1 MLNPSLGE
9 VKELLET
16 HSKITHVP
24 VIYERLCD
32 SVTPVR
38 IFQALSQ
45 GADHAFI
52 LESAGSDQH
61 WQRYSF
67 IGINPRAE
75 LAIKDHKG
83 AYTENGETKTFEVY
97 DLPGF
102 LNELMSKYNSPAVE
116 SGPGLTGGF
125 VGYFGYDT
133 IRYIEPRLCNAPVD
147 DLNIPDI
154 NLFLYEE
161 LVAYDHLS
169 NKVLCIFN
177 ITRGDIESKYSLAEA
192 KAEKIIRA
200 IEDYVPPRRPYREI
214 RPVKKTSNI
223 THEQYLS
230 NVEKSKEYIR
240 KGDIFQIVPS
250 QRIEVESMADPYDVY
265 RMLRSTNPSPYLYY
279 FKHPDYRIAGASPE
293 KLLSVT
299 NGICM
304 TKPIAG
310 TIRRGNTPESDLA
323 NEKKLIND
331 PKERAE
337 HTMLVDLGR
346 NDIGKVSK
354 FGTVHVE
361 NLMHIE
367 RYSRIMHIVSDVYGQ
382 LQDGKTA
389 VDALMSVLPAG
400 TLSGAPKIRAMEIID
415 ELETTKRALYGGT
428 VGYLAFDGNI
438 DTCIAIRTV
447 LFRNGKAYVQ
457 AGGGVVA
464 DSVPENEYQESRN
477 KAYAVV
483 KAIEMANEI

>member
-1 MLNPSLGE
+1 MLKPSLGE

-16 HSKITHVP
+16 HSGITHVP

-32 SVTPVR
+32 AVTPVR
-38 IFQALSQ
+38 IFEILSKN
-45 GADHAFI
+45 ADRAFI
-52 LESAGSDQH
+52 LESVNNDQQ

-75 LAIKDHKG
+75 LAIKNGKG
-83 AYTENGETKTFEVY
+83 RRIENGETKEFEVT
-97 DLPGF
+97 DISAF
-102 LNELMSKYNSPAVE
+102 FKELMKNYSSPAIKD
-116 SGPGLTGGF
+116 GPGLTGGF

-133 IRYIEPRLCNAPVD
+133 IRYVEPKLSNPPTD

-154 NLFLYEE
+154 NLFLYDE
-161 LVAYDHLS
+161 LVAFDHLS

-177 ITRGDIESKYSLAEA
+177 ITRGDEDSKYALAEA

-200 IEDYVPPRRPYREI
+200 IEAYVPSPRPNRDI
-214 RPVKKTSNI
+214 RPIRVNSNI
-223 THEQYLS
+223 SKERYLA
-230 NVEKSKEYIR
+230 NVEKSKEYIK

-250 QRIEVESMADPYDVY
+250 QRFEVDTVADPYDVY
-265 RMLRSTNPSPYLYY
+265 RMLRSTNPSPYLYF
-279 FKHPDYRIAGASPE
+279 FKHPDYNIAGASPE

-299 NGICM
+299 DGICM

-310 TIRRGNTPESDLA
+310 TIRRGDTPEADRA
-323 NEKKLIND
+323 NEMKLIND

-346 NDIGKVSK
+346 NDIGKVSE
-354 FGTVHVE
+354 FGSVRVE

-367 RYSRIMHIVSDVYGQ
+367 RYSRIMHIVSDVYGK
-382 LQDGKTA
+382 LRNDKTA

-415 ELETTKRALYGGT
+415 ELETTQRALYGGT

-464 DSVPENEYQESRN
+464 DSVPENEYNESRN
-477 KAYAVV
+477 KAYAMI

>member
-1 MLNPSLGE
+1 M
-9 VKELLET
+9 
-16 HSKITHVP
+16 
-24 VIYERLCD
+24 
-32 SVTPVR
+32 
-38 IFQALSQ
+38 
-45 GADHAFI
+45 
-52 LESAGSDQH
+52 
-61 WQRYSF
+61 
-67 IGINPRAE
+67 
-75 LAIKDHKG
+75 
-83 AYTENGETKTFEVY
+83 
-97 DLPGF
+97 
-102 LNELMSKYNSPAVE
+102 
-116 SGPGLTGGF
+116 
-125 VGYFGYDT
+125 
-133 IRYIEPRLCNAPVD
+133 
-147 DLNIPDI
+147 
-154 NLFLYEE
+154 
-161 LVAYDHLS
+161 
-169 NKVLCIFN
+169 
-177 ITRGDIESKYSLAEA
+177 
-192 KAEKIIRA
+192 
-200 IEDYVPPRRPYREI
+200 
-214 RPVKKTSNI
+214 TSNI
-223 THEQYLS
+223 SHERYLS
-230 NVEKSKEYIR
+230 NVEKSKEYI
-240 KGDIFQIVPS
+240 KNGDIFQIVPS

-279 FKHPDYRIAGASPE
+279 FKHPDYNIAGASPE

-299 NGICM
+299 DGICM

-310 TIRRGNTPESDLA
+310 TIRRGETPEADLV
-323 NEKKLIND
+323 NEKILIND

-354 FGTVHVE
+354 FGSVHVE

-367 RYSRIMHIVSDVYGQ
+367 RYSRVMHIVSDVYGE
-382 LQDGKTA
+382 LQEGRTA

-415 ELETTKRALYGGT
+415 ELETTRRGLYGGT

>member
-1 MLNPSLGE
+1 MLNPSIGE
-9 VKELLET
+9 VKELLRT
-16 HSKITHVP
+16 YTHVP
-24 VIYERLCD
+24 VFYERLCD

-38 IFQALSQ
+38 IFEILSKN
-45 GADHAFI
+45 ADNAFI
-52 LESAGSDQH
+52 LESVSNDQQ

-67 IGINPRAE
+67 IGINPKAE
-75 LAIKDHKG
+75 LAIKNKHG
-83 AYTENGETKTFEVY
+83 RYVENGQTEEFEVA
-97 DLPGF
+97 DLSAF
-102 LNELMSKYNSPAVE
+102 FKKLMKGYSSPVIKN
-116 SGPGLTGGF
+116 GPGLTGGF

-133 IRYIEPRLCNAPVD
+133 IRYIEPKLSNPPKD

-154 NLFLYEE
+154 NLFLYDE
-161 LVAYDHLS
+161 LVAFDHLS
-169 NKVLCIFN
+169 NKVLYINN
-177 ITRGDIESKYSLAEA
+177 ITRGDEESKYALAEA
-192 KAEKIIRA
+192 KAEKIMRA
-200 IEDYVPPRRPYREI
+200 IEDYIPPKKPNRDI
-214 RPVKKTSNI
+214 RPIKISSNI
-223 THEQYLS
+223 TKEQYMR

-240 KGDIFQIVPS
+240 NGDIFQIVPS
-250 QRIEVESMADPYDVY
+250 QRIEVDSVADPYDVY
-265 RMLRSTNPSPYLYY
+265 RMLRSTNPSPYLYF
-279 FKHPDYRIAGASPE
+279 FKHPEYNIAGASPE

-310 TIRRGNTPESDLA
+310 TIRRGETPEADLA
-323 NEKKLIND
+323 NEKQLIND

-354 FGTVHVE
+354 FGSVYVE

-367 RYSRIMHIVSDVYGQ
+367 RYSRVMHIVSDVYGE
-382 LQDGKTA
+382 LSDDKTA
-389 VDALMSVLPAG
+389 IDALMSVLPAG

-415 ELETTKRALYGGT
+415 ELETTQRGLYGGT

-447 LFRNGKAYVQ
+447 LFRGGKAYVQ

-464 DSVPENEYQESRN
+464 DSIPENEYQESKN

>member
-1 MLNPSLGE
+1 MLKPSLSE

-16 HSKITHVP
+16 RSRLTHVP
-24 VIYERLCD
+24 VVYERLCD
-32 SVTPVR
+32 AVTPVR
-38 IFQALSQ
+38 IFEILSKN
-45 GADHAFI
+45 AENAFI
-52 LESAGSDQH
+52 LESVSNDQQ

-67 IGINPRAE
+67 IGINPKAE
-75 LAIKDHKG
+75 LAIKNKKG
-83 AYTENGETKTFEVY
+83 RYTENGETREFEVT
-97 DLPGF
+97 DLSAF
-102 LNELMSKYNSPAVE
+102 FKELMKSYNSPALKD
-116 SGPGLTGGF
+116 GPGLTGGF

-133 IRYIEPRLCNAPVD
+133 IRYIEPKLSNPPAD

-154 NLFLYEE
+154 NLCLYEE
-161 LVAYDHLS
+161 LVAFDHLS

-177 ITRGDIESKYSLAEA
+177 ITRGDEESKYSLAEA
-192 KAEKIIRA
+192 KAEKIVRA
-200 IEDYVPPRRPYREI
+200 IESYVPAPKPYKDI
-214 RPVKKTSNI
+214 RPIQVKSNI
-223 THEQYLS
+223 TREQYLS

-250 QRIEVESMADPYDVY
+250 QRFEVDTVADPYDVY
-265 RMLRSTNPSPYLYY
+265 RMLRSTNPSPYLYF
-279 FKHPDYRIAGASPE
+279 FKHPEYNIAGASPE

-299 NGICM
+299 DGICM

-310 TIRRGNTPESDLA
+310 TIRRGETPEDDMA
-323 NEKKLIND
+323 NEKRLIND

-346 NDIGKVSK
+346 NDIGKVSE
-354 FGTVHVE
+354 FGSVHVE

-367 RYSRIMHIVSDVYGQ
+367 RYSRIMHIVSDVYGK
-382 LQDGKTA
+382 LKSDKTPI
-389 VDALMSVLPAG
+389 DALMSVLPAG

-415 ELETTKRALYGGT
+415 ELETTQRGLYGGT

-447 LFRNGKAYVQ
+447 LFRHGKAYVQ

-464 DSVPENEYQESRN
+464 DSEPENEFNESKN
-477 KAYAVV
+477 KAYAMI

>member
-1 MLNPSLGE
+1 MLTPNVSE
-9 VKELLET
+9 VKELLKEY
-16 HSKITHVP
+16 SHVP
-24 VIYERLCD
+24 VFYRRLCD

-38 IFQALSQ
+38 IFEAISRY
-45 GADHAFI
+45 AENAFI
-52 LESAGSDQH
+52 LESVSSDQQ

-67 IGINPRAE
+67 MGINPRAE
-75 LAIKDHKG
+75 LKIKNKKG
-83 AYTENGETKTFEVY
+83 SYIENGSVKEFEVT
-97 DLPGF
+97 DISSLF
-102 LNELMSKYNSPAVE
+102 KELMKNYSSPRFKNA
-116 SGPGLTGGF
+116 PGLTGGY

-133 IRYIEPRLCNAPVD
+133 IRYVEPKLCNPPTD
-147 DLNIPDI
+147 DLQIPDI
-154 NLFLYEE
+154 NLFLYDE
-161 LVAYDHLS
+161 LVAFDHLS
-169 NKVLCIFN
+169 NEVIYICN
-177 ITRGDIESKYSLAEA
+177 ITKGDEDSKYSLALA
-192 KAEKIIRA
+192 KAEKIMRT
-200 IEDYVPPRRPYREI
+200 IEDYIPPKKELREI
-214 RPVKKTSNI
+214 RPVKIKSNI
-223 THEQYLS
+223 TKEQYLE
-230 NVEKSKEYIR
+230 NVLKSKEYI
-240 KGDIFQIVPS
+240 KNGDIFQIVPS
-250 QRIEVESMADPYDVY
+250 QRFEVETVAEPYDVY

-279 FKHPDYRIAGASPE
+279 FKHPEYNIAGASPE

-299 NGICM
+299 DGICM

-310 TIRRGNTPESDLA
+310 TIRRGETHELDLE

-346 NDIGKVSK
+346 NDIGKVSE
-354 FGTVHVE
+354 FGSVQVE

-367 RYSRIMHIVSDVYGQ
+367 RYSRIMHIVSDVYGK
-382 LQDGKTA
+382 LRKDKTPA
-389 VDALMSVLPAG
+389 DALMSVLPAG

-415 ELETTKRALYGGT
+415 ELETTQRGLYGGT

-464 DSVPENEYQESRN
+464 DSIPENEFAESKN
-477 KAYAVV
+477 KAYAMI